1 MQQNPEAA
9 AEIAR
14 LRRQRQQLEEALE
27 RHVGL
32 RNAWR
37 QLWRQGQTSLLA
49 YARQFYHQFFPHVAR
64 RVRATRRA
72 QNPDF
77 QPQAIRLRQ
86 PGALGVARP
95 RVLHAVPNLA
105 VGGSQQLVV
114 DIIEATSH
122 LYEHQLITRQ
132 DWGLPAYVGV
142 PTRPVPYVRSV
153 AAMMR
158 IIAAAAPALVH
169 VHYWGNRAAAPEHWR
184 WYHYVFEAAFR
195 LGLPVIENCNNPI
208 DPYLHPQIARYV
220 YVSEYARAHFGD
232 PAGHNAV
239 IYPGSNFQLFT
250 RPAAELPPPDTIG
263 MVYRLDADKL
273 DAASIDVF
281 IEVVRRRPR
290 TRALIVGSGTFDALY
305 RQKVAAA
312 GLGGAIEFTG
322 MVTYQELPTYY
333 RRLTLFVAPV
343 YRESF
348 GQVTPFAMHM
358 RLPVAGYAVGALGEI
373 LAQPAVLAAPGN
385 VPELAAII
393 IALLDDPARCQALGA
408 RNQRRAQDLFSLETM
423 VADYTALYAE
433 VLGAPHAKQPL

>member
-1 MQQNPEAA
+1 MQQDPDVAA

-14 LRRQRQQLEEALE
+14 LRRQRQQLEEELE
-27 RHVGL
+27 RHVGV

-37 QLWRQGQTSLLA
+37 QLWHQVRASLLA
-49 YARQFYHQFFPHVAR
+49 YARQFYHQYFPHVGR
-64 RVRATRRA
+64 RVRAMRRA

-77 QPQAIRLRQ
+77 QPYQIKLPTPL
-86 PGALGVARP
+86 PGALRP
-95 RVLHAVPNLA
+95 RILHAIPDLA
-105 VGGSQQLVV
+105 VGGSQQLLV
-114 DIIEATSH
+114 DLMETTGHILDYHI
-122 LYEHQLITRQ
+122 ITRHT
-132 DWGLPAYVGV
+132 WGMPAYVGV
-142 PTRPVPYVRSV
+142 PTQPVPYVRSV

-158 IIAAAAPALVH
+158 VLTAAAPTLVH
-169 VHYWGNRAAAPEHWR
+169 VHYWGNRAAAAEHWR
-184 WYHYVFEAAFR
+184 WYYYVFEAAAR
-195 LGLPVIENCNNPI
+195 LGLPLVENCNDPTG
-208 DPYLHPQIARYV
+208 PYLHPHVARYV
-220 YVSEYARAHFGD
+220 FVSQYALTHFGD
-232 PAGHNAV
+232 PVGRNVV

-250 RPAAELPPPDTIG
+250 RPATELPPPGTIG

-322 MVTYQELPTYY
+322 MVTYQALPAYY
-333 RRLTLFVAPV
+333 RQLSLFVAPV

-358 RLPVAGYAVGALGEI
+358 RLPVAGYDVGALGEI
-373 LAQPAVLAAPGN
+373 LAQPEVLAAPGN
-385 VPELAAII
+385 VQQLADII

-408 RNQRRAQDLFSLETM
+408 HNQRRAQALFSLETM

-433 VLGAPHAKQPL
+433 VLGSLG